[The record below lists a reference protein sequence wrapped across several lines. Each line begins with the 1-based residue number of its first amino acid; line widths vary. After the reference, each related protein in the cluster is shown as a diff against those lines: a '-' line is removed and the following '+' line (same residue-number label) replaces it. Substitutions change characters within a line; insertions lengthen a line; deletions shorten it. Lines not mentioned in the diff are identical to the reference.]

1 MLYPEQYRQR
11 ARDCVELAQN
21 MREPERRQL
30 LSIAEAWLRLA
41 DETAAEENL
50 LRSEQE
56 FQKAS

>member
-21 MREPERRQL
+21 MREPERQQL
-30 LSIAEAWLRLA
+30 LAIVQAWLRLA
-41 DETAAEENL
+41 DETAAEEHL
-50 LRSEQE
+50 LRSDQE

>member
-21 MREPERRQL
+21 MREPERQQL
-30 LSIAEAWLRLA
+30 LNIALAWLRLA
-41 DETAAEENL
+41 DEAAAYENL

>member
-11 ARDCVELAQN
+11 AKDCVELAQN
-21 MREPERRQL
+21 MREPERQQL

-41 DETAAEENL
+41 DETAADEHW

>member
-21 MREPERRQL
+21 MREPERQQL
-30 LSIAEAWLRLA
+30 LAIAQAWLRLA
-41 DETAAEENL
+41 DETAAEEHL
-50 LRSEQE
+50 LRSDQE

>member
-11 ARDCVELAQN
+11 AKDCVELAQN
-21 MREPERRQL
+21 MREPERQQL

-41 DETAAEENL
+41 DETAAEEHL
-50 LRSEQE
+50 LNSEQE